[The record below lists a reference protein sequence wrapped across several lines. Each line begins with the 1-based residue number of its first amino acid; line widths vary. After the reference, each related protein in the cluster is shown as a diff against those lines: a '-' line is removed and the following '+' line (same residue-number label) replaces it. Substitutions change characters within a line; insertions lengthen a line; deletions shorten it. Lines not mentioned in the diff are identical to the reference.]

1 MIVEDHFKQ
10 TRKLF
15 DKFMD
20 EERNF
25 RSIEE
30 AGDAIASCLQNGN
43 QIYSCGNGGS
53 LSDAM
58 HFAEE
63 MTGNFRED
71 RAPYPA
77 IAIADPAHITCTSND
92 FGFEQ
97 IFSRYIEAF
106 ARRGDVLLAI
116 STSGNSRNV
125 LNGVNTAKKKGVKV
139 IGLTGKN
146 GGELSY
152 SADIELRAPYS
163 DHSDHAQEL
172 HITIIHSLIQ
182 YVEQRMDQ
190 QEG

>member
-10 TRKLF
+10 AKKLL
-15 DKFMD
+15 DKFVED
-20 EERNF
+20 ERNL

-30 AGDAIASCLQNGN
+30 AGDILAEALSNGN
-43 QIYSCGNGGS
+43 KVYSCGNGGS
-53 LSDAM
+53 LCDAM

-63 MTGNFRED
+63 MTGNFRDE
-71 RAPYPA
+71 RTPFPA

-106 ARRGDVLLAI
+106 GERGDVLLAI

-152 SADIELRAPYS
+152 SADIEIRAPYS

-172 HITIIHSLIQ
+172 HIKIIHSLIQ

-190 QEG
+190 EG

>member
-1 MIVEDHFKQ
+1 MIVEDHFQQVK
-10 TRKLF
+10 KSL
-15 DKFMD
+15 DKFVGD
-20 EERNF
+20 ERNL

-30 AGDAIASCLQNGN
+30 AGELLADCLKNGHKV
-43 QIYSCGNGGS
+43 YSCGNGGS
-53 LSDAM
+53 LCDAM

-63 MTGNFRED
+63 MTGNFRDE
-71 RAPYPA
+71 RRPYPA

-106 ARRGDVLLAI
+106 GERGDVLVAI

-152 SADIELRAPYS
+152 SADVEVRAPYS

-172 HITIIHSLIQ
+172 HIMIIHSLIQ

-190 QEG
+190 EG

>member
-1 MIVEDHFKQ
+1 MIVEDHFIQ
-10 TRKLF
+10 ARKVL
-15 DKFMD
+15 DKFI
-20 EERNF
+20 ENEKNF

-30 AGDAIASCLQNGN
+30 AGDLIAACLKRGN
-43 QIYSCGNGGS
+43 KVFSCGNGGS
-53 LSDAM
+53 LCDAM

-63 MTGNFRED
+63 MTGNFRDE
-71 RAPYPA
+71 RKPYPA
-77 IAIADPAHITCTSND
+77 TAITDPAHITCTSND

-106 ARRGDVLLAI
+106 AQSGDVLLAI

-152 SADIELRAPYS
+152 SADVEIRAPYS
-163 DHSDHAQEL
+163 DHSDRAQEI
-172 HITIIHSLIQ
+172 HIMVIHSLIQ
-182 YVEQRMDQ
+182 YVEHQMDQ
-190 QEG
+190 EG